1 MAGNKRRRETVSNGT
16 DKPKNDNSSQQNGTT
31 SSLSAME
38 SSGDFPRGGGSTL
51 TPLEYKEAVTEAKRE
66 ALMGTDGAEVTKT
79 STKPTKKKKKVAAKA
94 TPSNEEDLSSV
105 PVESLKYK
113 NIVPGTLLLGQ
124 ISQINTLDI
133 AVSLPNNLTGYV
145 PITNISDKL
154 SHRLENLDDAAAG
167 TENEVVDQIDEFNNF
182 PDLIDLYHV
191 GQWVRACV
199 TKVGMEESK
208 NNKKHIELSMR
219 PQDANGSTEDA
230 NNFTRGSV
238 IQAAVS
244 SVEDHGIVFDVGLK
258 NFTGFLSKN
267 KVGEFTFAEGQSL
280 ICTVLS
286 KDQRIFHLSLSTPAS
301 APLDVLPSVQAILP
315 GNYINV
321 LITDLKDNGVV
332 GKYMGVV
339 DVTSDLYHCS
349 ANQTKDLEKQF
360 KLAKSSPARVLF
372 VIPGDPPKIAI
383 SFLPHVLNFNFDSAK
398 PQKLDQLDVGFIIDS
413 AKVTYVS
420 PSLGVFCDVGVPGI
434 YGFTHISR
442 LSDKKVANVNS
453 NNGPYKLNSVH
464 RARVIGYSYVD
475 NLFILSFQNSVLE
488 QPFLRIEDIQV
499 GQHVEGTVS
508 KLIPQ
513 GIVVSVADGINALV
527 PSSHMSDIA
536 LQFPERRF
544 KVGATVKGR
553 VLTTNVLRR
562 RVIVTLKK
570 SLLNSELPPICT
582 YEEATPG
589 TRAIGVLARV
599 LEDGAVVE
607 FYNSVRGFLPVS
619 EMSEAYIRD
628 AREHFKIG
636 QTVSVTILSCE
647 PSERKMRVSCREQN
661 WDEKRLEQFNNIPLG
676 SVVSGSVL
684 QKTENSV
691 IVDLGNKVSGVIAL
705 GHLSD
710 GDLTKCTKVLNKLRV
725 STKLTDVLVLRK
737 GQDKKN
743 ISLSLKRSLIE
754 AAKEE
759 RFPKAI
765 EEIKEGIKYAGFVRN
780 TTDFGVFVE
789 FCDGL
794 VALVPKAYLSE
805 DYVPVPGALFKSLQ
819 SVECVC
825 LSVNLQQKK
834 IFMSFKPLSS
844 NKQRVTEVLDSK
856 YDIEKPVDESIKKTY
871 NYTTGK
877 ITWGIITS
885 VKASQLN
892 VELAANLQG
901 RVEVSEVFDRL
912 EDIENLNKPLKN
924 FKKGDKIRVRVLGI
938 HDSKHHKFLPI
949 SHRVAPK
956 QFLELSM
963 RPSVMSME
971 PFKLETPSFKKGDSV
986 VAYVNNTSQE
996 CVWVSI
1002 TTTINGR
1009 IMAMDLD
1016 NDAEVINAIPKYFFG
1031 GKALKCTVI
1040 DTSKILSLSLIKPVD
1055 GYESVNVGDKFVGRV
1070 TNVNDSGA
1078 IVHLPG
1084 HLSGRVSRLDMS
1096 DDYDIAPSE
1105 KFVRNKYIS
1114 VYVLDVDVP
1123 NKKIA
1128 LSARESRVKPQT
1140 AEVKDREVESIED
1153 LKPGDICRGF
1163 VSNVADQ
1170 GLFVSLSRNL
1180 VARVKIA
1187 ELFDTFIKEWKT
1199 QFQVN
1204 KLVRGKILSVDYDT
1218 KRIEM
1223 TLKPSKIDE
1232 SSSITTAFSDIQVG
1246 SNVDGTVAKVEDYGV
1261 LIQIDSTDGI
1271 LGLCHKSEIADAVV
1285 NDISRLY
1292 SVGDKVRAHVLDV
1305 NPEKRRISLG
1315 LKSSYFDADSDVE
1328 LSDEIEMQS
1337 ADESSEDEMEEDQQS
1352 EAESDKSSSSEDEN
1366 DNDETAALNVNGF
1379 DWDDN
1384 STVFDKPAH
1393 EISES
1398 ESEDDETPK
1407 RKKSKS
1413 DHFNDEER
1421 NLDEAPRLPVDFE
1434 RQLLSSPNSSFL
1446 WISYMAYQLNLN
1458 EIEKAR
1464 EIGQRALTTIN
1475 YREEEEKLNVWMA
1488 LLNLEI
1494 AYGTTDSLQKTF
1506 KDACA
1511 HCEPLVIYEKLC
1523 GVLIKSNKMDLA
1535 NEYMEGMLKNFKQV
1549 PGVWIQYASFLLTNG
1564 NEDKARGLLQ
1574 RSLQSLPKSEHVK
1587 IIEKFAI
1594 LEFKQGDP
1602 ERGRTVFE
1610 GLLSN
1615 YPKRLDLWNVLIDM
1629 EIKQGDTAI
1638 VRRLFER
1645 VLASKLST
1653 KKAKFIFKKWL
1664 TYEKE
1669 IGDNKG
1675 VEAVK
1680 QKALEYVSGNRED

>member
-1 MAGNKRRRETVSNGT
+1 MAGTKRRRDTVSNGS
-16 DKPKNDNSSQQNGTT
+16 DKPNNDKSSQENGTT
-31 SSLSAME
+31 SSLSTME

-51 TPLEYKEAVTEAKRE
+51 TPLEYKEAVTEAKQE
-66 ALMGTDGAEVTKT
+66 ALMGADETDVTKT
-79 STKPTKKKKKVAAKA
+79 SNKPSKKKKKNITKAASSK
-94 TPSNEEDLSSV
+94 EDDFSSV
-105 PVESLKYK
+105 PIESLKYK
-113 NIVPGTLLLGQ
+113 NLIPGALLLGQ
-124 ISQINTLDI
+124 ISQINTLDL
-133 AVSLPNNLTGYV
+133 AVSLPNGLTGYV
-145 PITNISDKL
+145 PITSISEKL
-154 SHRLENLDDAAAG
+154 SQRLENLDDAATDAD
-167 TENEVVDQIDEFNNF
+167 NEAVEHLDEFNNF

-191 GQWVRACV
+191 GQYVRVCV
-199 TKVGMEESK
+199 TKLGSDEPK
-208 NNKKHIELSMR
+208 NNKKHVELSMR
-219 PQDANGSTEDA
+219 PQDVNGPTDEPNNFIDGST
-230 NNFTRGSV
+230 

-258 NFTGFLSKN
+258 NFTGFLSKKN
-267 KVGEFTFAEGQSL
+267 VGEFKFVEGQSL

-286 KDQRIFHLSLSTPAS
+286 KDQRILHLALSTPAS
-301 APLDVLPSVQAILP
+301 APLDVLPSVQGILP

-332 GKYMGVV
+332 GKYMGVA
-339 DVTSDLYHCS
+339 DVTSDLFHCS
-349 ANQTKDLEKQF
+349 ANQTKDLEKRF
-360 KLAKSSPARVLF
+360 HLAKSSPARVLF
-372 VIPGDPPKIAI
+372 VIPGDPPKIAV
-383 SFLPHVLNFNFDSAK
+383 SFLPHIMNFNFDSAK
-398 PQKLDQLDVGFIIDS
+398 PQQLDQLDVGFIVDT

-420 PSLGVFCDVGVPGI
+420 PSLGVFCDVGIPGI
-434 YGFTHISR
+434 NGFTHISR
-442 LSDKKVANVNS
+442 LSDKKVANVS
-453 NNGPYKLNSVH
+453 ANNGPYKLNSVH

-475 NLFILSFQNSVLE
+475 NLFILSFENSVLE
-488 QPFLRIEDIQV
+488 QPFLRIEDIKV
-499 GQHVEGTVS
+499 GQHVEGSVL

-513 GIVVSVADGINALV
+513 GIVITVADGINALV

-544 KVGATVKGR
+544 KVGTTVKGR
-553 VLTTNVLRR
+553 VLTTNTLRR

-570 SLLNSELPPICT
+570 SLLNSDLPPISSF
-582 YEEATPG
+582 EQATPG
-589 TRAIGVLARV
+589 IRAIGVLARV
-599 LEDGAVVE
+599 LEDGAIVE

-661 WDEKRLEQFNNIPLG
+661 WDEQRVEKFNNISLG
-676 SVVSGSVL
+676 SLVSGSVL
-684 QKTENSV
+684 QKTEDSV

-705 GHLSD
+705 SHLSD
-710 GDLTKCTKVLNKLRV
+710 GDLTKSTKVMNKLRV
-725 STKLTDVLVLRK
+725 STKLSDVVVLRK
-737 GQDKKN
+737 GQDKRN
-743 ISLSLKRSLIE
+743 ITLSLKKSLID
-754 AAKEE
+754 AAKQD
-759 RFPKAI
+759 RFPKTI
-765 EEIKEGIKYAGFVRN
+765 EEVKEGVKYAGFVP
-780 TTDFGVFVE
+780 
-789 FCDGL
+789 
-794 VALVPKAYLSE
+794 LVPKAYLSE
-805 DYVPVPGALFKSLQ
+805 DYVPVPGALFKPQQ

-834 IFMSFKPLSS
+834 IFMSFKPLASS
-844 NKQRVTEVLDSK
+844 KQRVTEVLDSK
-856 YDIEKPVDESIKKTY
+856 YDIENPVDETIKKTY
-871 NYTTGK
+871 DYTAGK

-892 VELAANLQG
+892 VVLAANVQG
-901 RVEVSEVFDRL
+901 RVEVSEVFDKA
-912 EDIENLNKPLKN
+912 EDIENFNKPLKN
-924 FKKGDKIRVRVLGI
+924 FKKGDKVRVRVLGI
-938 HDSKHHKFLPI
+938 RDSRHHKFLPI
-949 SHRVAPK
+949 THRVAPK

-971 PFKLETPSFKKGDSV
+971 PFKLETPAFKKGDSV

-996 CVWVSI
+996 CVWVSV
-1002 TTTINGR
+1002 TSTINGR
-1009 IMAMDLD
+1009 IMAMDLGH
-1016 NDAEVINAIPKYFFG
+1016 DAEVVNNLSKHFFG
-1031 GKALKCTVI
+1031 GKALKCTVT
-1040 DTSKILSLSLIKPVD
+1040 DATKVLGLSLIKPLD
-1055 GYESVNVGDKFVGRV
+1055 GYESVKPGDKLLGRV
-1070 TNVNDSGA
+1070 TNINESGA
-1078 IVHLPG
+1078 IVYLPG

-1096 DDYDIAPSE
+1096 DDYDIAPSQ

-1114 VYVLDVDVP
+1114 VCVISVDVS

-1128 LSARESRVKPQT
+1128 LSTRESRLNPEAV
-1140 AEVKDREVESIED
+1140 EVKDREIKSID
-1153 LKPGDICRGF
+1153 DVKPGDVCRGF
-1163 VSNVADQ
+1163 VTNVADQ
-1170 GLFVSLSRNL
+1170 GLFVLLGHDL

-1187 ELFDTFIKEWKT
+1187 ELFDSFIKEWKT

-1204 KLVRGKILSVDYDT
+1204 MLVRGKLLSVDHDS
-1218 KRIEM
+1218 KRMEM

-1232 SSSITTAFSDIQVG
+1232 SSSITTAFSDLQVG
-1246 SNVDGTVAKVEDYGV
+1246 TNVDGTVAKVEDYGL
-1261 LIQIDSTDGI
+1261 LIKIDSTDGI
-1271 LGLCHKSEIADAVV
+1271 IGLCHKSEVADAVV
-1285 NDISRLY
+1285 NDIGKLY

-1305 NPEKRRISLG
+1305 NPEKRRVALG

-1328 LSDEIEMQS
+1328 LSDEVEMKS
-1337 ADESSEDEMEEDQQS
+1337 ADESSDEEMEEDQQS
-1352 EAESDKSSSSEDEN
+1352 ELEADERSSSDEEDEKP
-1366 DNDETAALNVNGF
+1366 APAPLNVNGF
-1379 DWDDN
+1379 DWGDS

-1393 EISES
+1393 DES
-1398 ESEDDETPK
+1398 ESENEDEEETPK
-1407 RKKSKS
+1407 RKKSKHVNS
-1413 DHFNDEER
+1413 NDEER
-1421 NLDEAPRLPVDFE
+1421 DLDEAPRVPADFE

-1458 EIEKAR
+1458 EVEKAR

-1494 AYGTTDSLQKTF
+1494 AYGTNETLQNTF

-1511 HCEPLVIYEKLC
+1511 HCEPLVVYEKLC
-1523 GVLIKSNKMDLA
+1523 GVLIKSNKLDLA

-1549 PGVWIQYASFLLTNG
+1549 PSVWIQYASFLLTNG
-1564 NEDKARGLLQ
+1564 SEDTARGLLQ

-1587 IIEKFAI
+1587 MIEKFAI

-1602 ERGRTVFE
+1602 ERGRTIFE

-1638 VRRLFER
+1638 IRRLFER

-1675 VEAVK
+1675 VESVK
-1680 QKALEYVSGNRED
+1680 QKALEYVSGNREE

>member
-1 MAGNKRRRETVSNGT
+1 MAGNKRRRDTVSNGS
-16 DKPKNDNSSQQNGTT
+16 DKPDNDKSSQQNGTT
-31 SSLSAME
+31 SSLSAVE

-66 ALMGTDGAEVTKT
+66 ALTGTDEAEVTKA
-79 STKPTKKKKKVAAKA
+79 SSKPSKKKKKNTTKA
-94 TPSNEEDLSSV
+94 TSSNEDELSSV
-105 PVESLKYK
+105 SIESLKYK
-113 NIVPGTLLLGQ
+113 SLIPGTLILGQ
-124 ISQINTLDI
+124 VSQINTLDI
-133 AVSLPNNLTGYV
+133 AVSLPNGLSGYV
-145 PITNISDKL
+145 PITSISEKL
-154 SHRLENLDDAAAG
+154 SQRLENLDDAATG
-167 TENEVVDQIDEFNNF
+167 TDSEAVDHLDEFNNF

-191 GQWVRACV
+191 GQWIRVCV
-199 TKVGMEESK
+199 TKLGTDDTK
-208 NNKKHIELSMR
+208 NNKKHVELSMR
-219 PQDANGSTEDA
+219 PQDVNGPTEEP
-230 NNFTRGSV
+230 NNYTSGSV

-258 NFTGFLSKN
+258 NFNGFLSKKN
-267 KVGEFTFAEGQSL
+267 IGDYKFVEGQSL
-280 ICTVLS
+280 VCTVLS
-286 KDQRIFHLSLSTPAS
+286 KDQRTLHLALSTPDS
-301 APLDVLPSVQAILP
+301 PPLDGLPSVQAILP

-332 GKYMGVV
+332 GKYMGVA
-339 DVTSDLYHCS
+339 DVTSDLFHCS
-349 ANQTKDLEKQF
+349 VNQTKDLEKQF
-360 KLAKSSPARVLF
+360 HLAKSSPARVLF
-372 VIPGDPPKIAI
+372 VLPGDPPKIAV
-383 SFLPHVLNFNFDSAK
+383 SFLPHILSFNFDSAK
-398 PQKLDQLDVGFIIDS
+398 PQKLDQLDVGFIVNT
-413 AKVTYVS
+413 AKVTHVS
-420 PSLGVFCDVGVPGI
+420 PSLGVFCDVGIPGI

-442 LSDKKVANVNS
+442 LSDKKVANVSS
-453 NNGPYKLNSVH
+453 NNGPYKVNSVH
-464 RARVIGYSYVD
+464 RARVTGYSYVD

-488 QPFLRIEDIQV
+488 QPFLRIEDINV
-499 GQHVEGTVS
+499 GQYVEGSVL

-513 GIVVSVADGINALV
+513 GIVVTIADGINALV

-544 KVGATVKGR
+544 KVGTTVKGR

-562 RVIVTLKK
+562 RVILTLKK
-570 SLLNSELPPICT
+570 SLLNSDLPPICSF
-582 YEEATPG
+582 EQATPG
-589 TRAIGVLARV
+589 IRAIGVLARV
-599 LEDGAVVE
+599 LEDGAIVE

-661 WDEKRLEQFNNIPLG
+661 WDEKRLEQFDSISLG
-676 SVVSGSVL
+676 SLVSGSVL

-710 GDLTKCTKVLNKLRV
+710 GDLTKSTKVLNKLRV
-725 STKLTDVLVLRK
+725 STKITDVLVLRK
-737 GQDKKN
+737 GQDKRN
-743 ISLSLKRSLIE
+743 ITLSLKKSLIN

-759 RFPKAI
+759 RFPKTI
-765 EEIKEGIKYAGFVRN
+765 QEVKEGVKYAGFVRN

-805 DYVPVPGALFKSLQ
+805 DYVPVPGALFKPQQ

-871 NYTTGK
+871 DYTAGK
-877 ITWGIITS
+877 VTWGTITS

-892 VELAANLQG
+892 VELAANVQG
-901 RVEVSEVFDRL
+901 RVEVSEVFDKA
-912 EDIENLNKPLKN
+912 EDIESLNKPLKN
-924 FKKGDKIRVRVLGI
+924 FKKGDKICVRVLGI
-938 HDSKHHKFLPI
+938 HDSRHHKFLPI
-949 SHRVAPK
+949 SHRVSPK
-956 QFLELSM
+956 QFLELSV

-971 PFKLETPSFKKGDSV
+971 PFKLETPTFKKGDSV
-986 VAYVNNTSQE
+986 IAYVNNISQE
-996 CVWVSI
+996 CVWVSV
-1002 TTTINGR
+1002 TSTINGR
-1009 IMAMDLD
+1009 IMAMDLGY
-1016 NDAEVINAIPKYFFG
+1016 DAEVINSIPKHFFG

-1040 DTSKILSLSLIKPVD
+1040 DTSKVLGLSLIKPVD
-1055 GYESVNVGDKFVGRV
+1055 GYESVKPGDKFSGRV
-1070 TNVNDSGA
+1070 MNVNESGA

-1084 HLSGRVSRLDMS
+1084 HLTGRVSRLDMS
-1096 DDYDIAPSE
+1096 DDYDIAPNE

-1114 VYVLDVDVP
+1114 VYVMSVDVS

-1128 LSARESRVKPQT
+1128 LSTRESRVNPQN
-1140 AEVKDREVESIED
+1140 AEVKDREIKSIDD
-1153 LKPGDICRGF
+1153 LKPGDVCRGF

-1170 GLFVSLSRNL
+1170 GLFVSLGHDL
-1180 VARVKIA
+1180 VARIKIA

-1204 KLVRGKILSVDYDT
+1204 MLVRGKIISVDHDT

-1232 SSSITTAFSDIQVG
+1232 SSSITTAFSDLQVG
-1246 SNVDGTVAKVEDYGV
+1246 SNIDGTVAKVEDYGL
-1261 LIQIDSTDGI
+1261 LIKIDSTDGI
-1271 LGLCHKSEIADAVV
+1271 VGLCHKSEVADAVV

-1315 LKSSYFDADSDVE
+1315 LKSSYFDADSDVD
-1328 LSDEIEMQS
+1328 LSDEIEMKS
-1337 ADESSEDEMEEDQQS
+1337 ADESSDEEMAEDQQS
-1352 EAESDKSSSSEDEN
+1352 ESEADEESSSEEEN
-1366 DNDETAALNVNGF
+1366 EKPAPLNVNGF
-1379 DWDDN
+1379 DWGDS
-1384 STVFDKPAH
+1384 STVFDKPARDV
-1393 EISES
+1393 SES

-1407 RKKSKS
+1407 RKKSKP
-1413 DHFNDEER
+1413 DNFNDEER
-1421 NLDEAPRLPVDFE
+1421 DLDEAPHVPADFE

-1464 EIGQRALTTIN
+1464 EIGQRALNTIN

-1494 AYGTTDSLQKTF
+1494 AYGTTESLQNTF

-1511 HCEPLVIYEKLC
+1511 HCEPLVVYEKLC
-1523 GVLIKSNKMDLA
+1523 GVLIKSNKLDLA

-1549 PGVWIQYASFLLTNG
+1549 PSVWTQYASFLLTNG
-1564 NEDKARGLLQ
+1564 SEDTARGLLQ

-1602 ERGRTVFE
+1602 ERGRTIFE

-1629 EIKQGDTAI
+1629 EVKQGDTAI
-1638 VRRLFER
+1638 IRRLFER

-1675 VEAVK
+1675 VDSVK